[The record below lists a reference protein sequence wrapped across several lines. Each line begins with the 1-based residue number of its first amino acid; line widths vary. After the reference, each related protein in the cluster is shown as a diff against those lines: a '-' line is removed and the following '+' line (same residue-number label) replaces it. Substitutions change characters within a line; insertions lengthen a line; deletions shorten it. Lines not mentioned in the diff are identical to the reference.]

1 MKLNSIVPW
10 GRSLAEY
17 RAMFMLTDEDL
28 EKSILGCSDG
38 PASFNAELTELG
50 GEVVSVDPVYQFSRD
65 EIAHRIDEVAGEVLS
80 EVEKHHDNY
89 IWTQIPSVEALA
101 ITRMGTMSTFLKDY
115 ETGCR
120 HGRYLNASLPQLPF
134 AEGEFDLA
142 LCSHF
147 LFLYSDHLDC
157 DFHFTALKELGRIAR
172 EIRIYP
178 LVTLDGSPSPHLPKI
193 LALLENESW
202 QFTRQ
207 SVDYRFQ
214 KGADDMLVIS
224 TTEGI

>member
-17 RAMFMLTDEDL
+17 STMFMLTDEDL

-50 GEVVSVDPVYQFSRD
+50 GKVVSVDPVYQFSRD

-80 EVEKHHDNY
+80 ELEKHHDNY

-101 ITRMGTMSTFLKDY
+101 ATRMGAMATFLKDY

-120 HGRYLNASLPQLPF
+120 QDRYFNASLPQLPF
-134 AEGEFDLA
+134 VDGQFDLA

-147 LFLYSDHLDC
+147 LFLYSDHLGC
-157 DFHFTALKELGRIAR
+157 EFHLAALKELGRVAR

-178 LVTLDGSPSPHLPKI
+178 LVTLDGRPSPHLPKI
-193 LALLENESW
+193 LAELKKQPW
-202 QFTRQ
+202 QITRQ

-214 KGADDMLVIS
+214 KGADEMLVID
-224 TTEGI
+224 TTKS